1 MVNFREEKEVPRNDL
16 DEESRMCFL
25 PGGHKNKGKKR
36 ERLKIVWY
44 IIILWMG
51 H

>member
-1 MVNFREEKEVPRNDL
+1 MNFREEKEVPRNDL

-25 PGGHKNKGKKR
+25 QGGPLEQR
-36 ERLKIVWY
+36 EEERKAENSMVHY
-44 IIILWMG
+44 HLWMG